1 MKSLKMLGLAVVAAA
16 ALMAVIGAG
25 SASATR
31 ICSVNTSSSCASPN
45 PTGTTYTA
53 TLKSGTEATLNAGF
67 ATIKCTGSSVGLEQ
81 TNAGGGAGTPVTGKI
96 TSLSFTPCASG
107 NTVNVLALG
116 TGSVAWTS
124 EFNGSLTGTG
134 TKVETLVGSTK
145 CFYGGEIAS
154 GLTVTGGAPASGKA
168 TAVSLTRETG
178 SNSLCA
184 ATAKWNAEYVF
195 GQTAYVTNS

>member
-45 PTGTTYTA
+45 PTGTQYTA

-67 ATIKCTGSSVGLEQ
+67 ATIRCTASSVGLEQ
-81 TNAGGGAGTPVTGKI
+81 TNAGGGAGTPVAGTI
-96 TSLSFTPCASG
+96 TSLSFSSCGT

-116 TGSVAWTS
+116 SGSVAWTS
-124 EFNGSLTGTG
+124 EFNGSLTGSG
-134 TKVETLVGSTK
+134 TRVETVVGSTK
-145 CFYGGEIAS
+145 CFYGGEITT

-168 TAVSLTRETG
+168 TAVSLAKEAG